1 MAKITQQQFIDK
13 SMNIHGSIYTYNK
26 TIYVNAHHPIT
37 VTCNIH
43 GDFTVVPNKHI
54 SAKQGCP
61 VCSDI
66 AKKER
71 KSKKSLGSF
80 FTEATEVHGDKYDYS
95 KVFFNIR
102 SEKITIICKE
112 KGHGEFN
119 QVVSNHLSGQ
129 GCPECAKIQNGLK
142 KRTPE
147 DVFFEDCKFIH
158 MDNYDYSNTK
168 YNGMYETITPL
179 CKRHGEFTVLAT
191 KHYHRK
197 QGCSVCSDQEL
208 KSKPVIE
215 IQNFLK
221 TCDIMFE
228 MEKKFDSC
236 KNINHLPFDFYIPE
250 LNLLIEYDGIQHF
263 KPIEY
268 FGGEE
273 GLAEQQ
279 RNDEIKNKY
288 CYDNN
293 ITLLRIKYSDDHIKI
308 IKDFISKNINY

>member
-1 MAKITQQQFIDK
+1 
-13 SMNIHGSIYTYNK
+13 MNIHGSIYTYNK

-61 VCSDI
+61 
-66 AKKER
+66 
-71 KSKKSLGSF
+71 
-80 FTEATEVHGDKYDYS
+80 
-95 KVFFNIR
+95 
-102 SEKITIICKE
+102 
-112 KGHGEFN
+112 
-119 QVVSNHLSGQ
+119 
-129 GCPECAKIQNGLK
+129 
-142 KRTPE
+142 
-147 DVFFEDCKFIH
+147 
-158 MDNYDYSNTK
+158 
-168 YNGMYETITPL
+168 
-179 CKRHGEFTVLAT
+179 
-191 KHYHRK
+191 
-197 QGCSVCSDQEL
+197 VCSDQEL